1 MNDLILEREADGNVP
16 TRVVSIDLGGSGPA
30 VQIGMDETNAGERDE
45 VEPVAQSEV
54 VFSDSGKR
62 NLKEIAGGTD
72 LHHGAEGKVPIGIV
86 VDIESEGEDGSI
98 DRAGR
103 QPEV

>member
-1 MNDLILEREADGNVP
+1 MDDLILEREANGNVP
-16 TRVVSIDLGGSGPA
+16 TGVVAIDVRGPGA
-30 VQIGMDETNAGERDE
+30 AIQISVDKTDASERDE
-45 VEPVAQSEV
+45 VEPVIQSEV
-54 VFSDSGKR
+54 VFPDSGKR

-72 LHHGAEGKVPIGIV
+72 LHHRSERKVPIGII

-103 QPEV
+103 QPKI